1 MWGYILKRILLMI
14 PAFIGITLIAFVI
27 INLVPGGP
35 LERELMKQKYGSG
48 QSSESSHGSPSGSSF
63 NIPESALKEL
73 REYYEFDKPLHL
85 RYINWLKN
93 TLTLNLGN
101 SYVYSEPVWNVISG
115 RFPVSLYFGLLGFVL
130 TYIVCV
136 PLGVFKALKNGSSF
150 DFVSSVIILVGYAVP
165 GWTFGVLMLIFF
177 GGGSFLDLFPLGGFH
192 SPEFDN
198 LSVSGKI
205 FDVLHHTFLPVF
217 AYVAGNFA
225 SLTILTK
232 NSVLDTL
239 GKDYIRTAYAKG
251 LSDRKVFFSHALR
264 NSLIPVFTG
273 IGGFLNVLIAG
284 SFIIEKVF
292 NIDGIGMLGYNSLIN
307 RDYPTSMGLLVITG
321 VLLMLGN
328 IISDVVY
335 AFADPRVRFK

>member
-1 MWGYILKRILLMI
+1 MI

-35 LERELMKQKYGSG
+35 LERELMKQKHGSG
-48 QSSESSHGSPSGSSF
+48 QSSESAHGLPSGSSY

-85 RYINWLKN
+85 RYLNWLKN
-93 TLTLNLGN
+93 TLTLNLGK
-101 SYVYSEPVWNVISG
+101 SYVYSEPVWDVISK
-115 RFPVSLYFGLLGFVL
+115 RFPVSVYFGVLGFII
-130 TYIVCV
+130 TYLVSV
-136 PLGVFKALKNGSSF
+136 PLGVLKAIKNGTGF
-150 DFVSSVIILVGYAVP
+150 DFFSSVIILVGYAVP

-192 SPEFDN
+192 SPEFVH
-198 LSVSGKI
+198 LSLSGKI
-205 FDVLHHTFLPVF
+205 LDVLHHTFLPVF

-251 LSDRKVFFSHALR
+251 LPGRKVFFSHALR
-264 NSLIPVFTG
+264 NSLIPVSTG
-273 IGGFLNVLIAG
+273 IGSFLNVLLAG

-328 IISDVVY
+328 IISDIIY
-335 AFADPRVRFK
+335 AYADPRVRFN